1 MKQYHCQYQYHIC
14 IMLCFPL
21 LLNME
26 KVTHCYLFW
35 FSFQITFI
43 SKIRCKCV
51 IVFAINT
58 SCALRCALN
67 YYETEFNWNSSII
80 LELHQHQKD
89 TLTYTLSTRFS
100 QVICVYMG
108 LGMDG
113 DKIAF
118 HFTKSIGGATVMLYL
133 YYLNTGFV
141 EQERTETDYL
151 SHSLL
156 NSTLNGKLS
165 TYHWIVRPNLSWET
179 RCAMINLMHEFE
191 QEKSSKQNQLQLWC
205 SLWYLLSNLHL
216 RLRLRL
222 RLRLPIPCHAE
233 PSNFL
238 IALYLSCN
246 RKLIFNSINVLYSLS
261 ILPFSEYKINI

>member
-1 MKQYHCQYQYHIC
+1 MEQYHCSYQYHIC

-43 SKIRCKCV
+43 SRIRCKCV

-100 QVICVYMG
+100 QVIWVYMG

-118 HFTKSIGGATVMLYL
+118 HAAKSIGGNADVVFVLFEHRFCW
-133 YYLNTGFV
+133 TG
-141 EQERTETDYL
+141 ENRIDYL

-165 TYHWIVRPNLSWET
+165 TYRWIVRPNLSWET
-179 RCAMINLMHEFE
+179 RCAMINLMHEFK

-216 RLRLRL
+216 RLRL
-222 RLRLPIPCHAE
+222 PIPCHAE
-233 PSNFL
+233 LSNFL

-246 RKLIFNSINVLYSLS
+246 RTLIFNSINVLYSLW
-261 ILPFSEYKINI
+261 ILLFSEYKINV